1 MTTTELANERFVSI
15 TTFKHNGTPVSTPV
29 WVASENGNLLVISSR
44 RKDMKALVVYE
55 SMYGNTA
62 AIGEA
67 IAAALREQRLEVEAK
82 PISKVEPDQTT
93 DVDLLVVGG
102 PTHVHGM
109 SRNSSR
115 KTAAADEKN
124 TFAEPTLEPGLRTWL
139 AQLPEGAGRLAAA
152 FDTRI
157 DKPLIL
163 TGSAAKGIGRGLKGR
178 GFHLVSEP
186 ECFLVS
192 TRNRLLDG
200 ELEHAATWG
209 TKIAERVSMG
219 EAVASH

>member
-1 MTTTELANERFVSI
+1 MN
-15 TTFKHNGTPVSTPV
+15 
-29 WVASENGNLLVISSR
+29 
-44 RKDMKALVVYE
+44 ALVVYE

-67 IAAALREQRLEVEAK
+67 IAAALREEGAEVEAK
-82 PISKVEPDQTT
+82 LVSKVEPEQTR

-109 SRNSSR
+109 SRSSTR

-139 AQLPEGAGRLAAA
+139 ARLPEGAGRLAAA

-163 TGSAAKGIGRGLKGR
+163 TGSAAKGIGRGLKER
-178 GFHLVSEP
+178 GFHLATEP

-192 TRNRLLDG
+192 TQNQLLDG
-200 ELEHAATWG
+200 ELERAATWG
-209 TKIAERVSMG
+209 
-219 EAVASH
+219 